1 MKIKQDMI
9 LEFIDK
15 ELVSS
20 VESIINKIPNKEGG
34 LADQVFNLA
43 YEFFS
48 RYYSNGDFI
57 PQNRY
62 GGRDKYMIPYNGQEV
77 ELYWA
82 TRNAYYVK
90 TMEYFTNYSFVVSDP
105 FSPEYRYRV
114 NFKIR
119 EADLEKN
126 YVVSEKKYFFLDDNP
141 IEDYERGVNIFFN
154 YRPMKEDENIVL
166 QGNEKTIIDTLKQE
180 AEDYILKEVTAEL
193 REILSRDSMEKK
205 DERSIIRRHLDIY
218 FKKNE
223 SDYFIIKNLKGFLY
237 SELEN
242 FIKNEILNLDDGFDV
257 PENSRY
263 IAKAISS
270 LCKKI
275 IDQISQIE
283 DFERK
288 LWEKRKFAYNVNYV
302 ITLDRIAGKNHGI
315 DLVKKLMESTGF
327 DQQVE
332 EWSSL
337 GVINGDFSK
346 NELVINTINSYK
358 LNEKYKFLPLDTK
371 YFKELQLEILSLFD
385 NLDEELDGWLIHSE
399 NYQALNTLL
408 PKFNKSV
415 QTIYIDPPFNT
426 GKDFLFRDNYQDST
440 WLTLMENRLE
450 LGKKFLRDDGSIYL
464 HLDHISEH
472 YGKLLLDRIFGIN
485 NFQAKITWNTGENIS
500 GFKSQSMNWIRQAD
514 FLQFYSNSRKFK
526 FTKVYEPL
534 AKDNY
539 PYGWLDILGSDKEN
553 LFIEI
558 FENGDLVKK
567 NISIEVKPKG
577 TIWNDVYSFQYSEP
591 RITESLGFISNQKPE
606 NLLRRIIQSSS
617 EKGDIILDF
626 FLGIGTTTAV
636 AHKLKR
642 KWIGVEIGGFFK
654 ETYIDQIEV
663 KNSQISMIN
672 EKAIINIVLEKKESK
687 VISVKKL
694 GLLGRMKIVLSGDSE
709 FFAIHSKQKRKP
721 HLSRDIKWL
730 GGGFFKYCDLE
741 QYEDSL
747 NNIRISDQNL
757 DKIKTHLLRYILKFG
772 TLNSQIFVNREV
784 LSDPFNFNMKTVESG
799 VEKEVTIDLVET
811 FNLWH
816 GVSVERILS
825 FKDGD
830 RKYIFVSGRKD
841 MNRLLTIWRNA
852 INLNYERD
860 RDFMLNILKDKFN
873 IEDNKTEFDQILVN
887 SDCVLDLSNYNLEIR
902 SLDPILFKLQWGM

>member
-1 MKIKQDMI
+1 M
-9 LEFIDK
+9 
-15 ELVSS
+15 
-20 VESIINKIPNKEGG
+20 
-34 LADQVFNLA
+34 
-43 YEFFS
+43 
-48 RYYSNGDFI
+48 
-57 PQNRY
+57 
-62 GGRDKYMIPYNGQEV
+62 
-77 ELYWA
+77 
-82 TRNAYYVK
+82 
-90 TMEYFTNYSFVVSDP
+90 
-105 FSPEYRYRV
+105 
-114 NFKIR
+114 
-119 EADLEKN
+119 
-126 YVVSEKKYFFLDDNP
+126 
-141 IEDYERGVNIFFN
+141 
-154 YRPMKEDENIVL
+154 
-166 QGNEKTIIDTLKQE
+166 
-180 AEDYILKEVTAEL
+180 
-193 REILSRDSMEKK
+193 
-205 DERSIIRRHLDIY
+205 
-218 FKKNE
+218 
-223 SDYFIIKNLKGFLY
+223 
-237 SELEN
+237 
-242 FIKNEILNLDDGFDV
+242 
-257 PENSRY
+257 
-263 IAKAISS
+263 
-270 LCKKI
+270 
-275 IDQISQIE
+275 
-283 DFERK
+283 
-288 LWEKRKFAYNVNYV
+288 
-302 ITLDRIAGKNHGI
+302 
-315 DLVKKLMESTGF
+315 
-327 DQQVE
+327 
-332 EWSSL
+332 
-337 GVINGDFSK
+337 
-346 NELVINTINSYK
+346 
-358 LNEKYKFLPLDTK
+358 
-371 YFKELQLEILSLFD
+371 
-385 NLDEELDGWLIHSE
+385 
-399 NYQALNTLL
+399 
-408 PKFNKSV
+408 
-415 QTIYIDPPFNT
+415 
-426 GKDFLFRDNYQDST
+426 
-440 WLTLMENRLE
+440 
-450 LGKKFLRDDGSIYL
+450 
-464 HLDHISEH
+464 
-472 YGKLLLDRIFGIN
+472 
-485 NFQAKITWNTGENIS
+485 
-500 GFKSQSMNWIRQAD
+500 
-514 FLQFYSNSRKFK
+514 
-526 FTKVYEPL
+526 
-534 AKDNY
+534 
-539 PYGWLDILGSDKEN
+539 
-553 LFIEI
+553 
-558 FENGDLVKK
+558 
-567 NISIEVKPKG
+567 
-577 TIWNDVYSFQYSEP
+577 
-591 RITESLGFISNQKPE
+591 
-606 NLLRRIIQSSS
+606 RRIIQSSS